1 MSRNQS
7 MTVLNPATL
16 NSAENIDETPIY
28 QIQQIYELSK
38 SAFDTWKEK
47 SVKERLSFIR
57 KLKNVMFDRM
67 DEIIEVIAN
76 DTGKV
81 KVEAVTADVMPV
93 LDAIAFLEKTAE
105 KSLAARRV
113 QTPAHFWG
121 KKSYIEYMARGTVLV
136 ISPWNYPLQL
146 AMVPMLNALIAGNS
160 VILKPSEVTP
170 LVGKYIEHLFML
182 AEFPKGLVQVA
193 HGGKDV
199 GAALTRGKPDYI
211 FFTGSVATGKK
222 IQEEASKALI
232 PTTLELGGKDPI
244 LIFADANLDRA
255 AKGAAWGAFTNSG
268 QVCMSSERI
277 YVEQSVY
284 EEFLEKLQSETL
296 MLKQGTD
303 LNDDI
308 GSMTYRGQIDVM
320 KEQLEEAMAGGARL
334 ITGSIP
340 RDWDLSQGLFIPP
353 TIVVDVHQKMKLVQ
367 EETFGPVVTV
377 MPFQSEEEAIELAN
391 DSIYGL
397 NASVWSKDLKKAK
410 RVVSKLVTGN
420 AVIND
425 VMISVVNHH
434 LPFGG
439 VKQSGIGKYHGKHG
453 IRVFCHE
460 KSVFLDRGKKNTEIQ
475 WYPYQ
480 NKYPKIRSF
489 LKLLFRKKSKKSSRT
504 S

>member
-7 MTVLNPATL
+7 MTVMNPATL

-28 QIQQIYELSK
+28 HIQQMYDLSK
-38 SAFDTWKEK
+38 SASDTWKEK
-47 SVKERLSFIR
+47 SVKERLTIIR
-57 KLKNVMFDRM
+57 KVKDVMLDKM
-67 DEIIEVIAN
+67 DEIIEVIAA

-93 LDAIAFLEKTAE
+93 LDAISFLEKTAE

-113 QTPAHFWG
+113 QTPVTFWG

-146 AMVPMLNALIAGNS
+146 SMVPMLNALAAGNS

-170 LVGKYIEHLFML
+170 LVGKCIEQIFML
-182 AEFPKGLVQVA
+182 ADFPKGLVQVA

-199 GAALTRGKPDYI
+199 GAALISGKPDYI

-222 IQEEASKALI
+222 IQEEAAKELI
-232 PTTLELGGKDPI
+232 PSTLELGGKDPVI
-244 LIFADANLDRA
+244 IFADANLDRA

-284 EEFLEKLQSETL
+284 AEFLEKLQNETVK
-296 MLKQGTD
+296 LKQGTD
-303 LNDDI
+303 VNDDI
-308 GSMTYRGQIDVM
+308 GSMTYPGQIEVI
-320 KEQLEEAMAGGARL
+320 KEQLEEAMAEGARL
-334 ITGSIP
+334 VTGTLP
-340 RDWDLSQGLFIPP
+340 RDWDLSDGLFIPP

-377 MPFQSEEEAIELAN
+377 MPFKSEKEAIELAN

-397 NASVWSKDLKKAK
+397 NASVWSKDIKKAK
-410 RVVSKLVTGN
+410 RVVSKLITGN

-425 VMISVVNHH
+425 VMMSVANHH

-439 VKQSGIGKYHGKHG
+439 VKHSGIGKYHGKEG

-460 KSVFLDRGKKNTEIQ
+460 KSVLLDRGKRKTEIQ

-480 NKYPKIRSF
+480 DKYPKIRSF
-489 LKLLFRKKSKKSSRT
+489 LKLMFRKKTSRP

>member
-7 MTVLNPATL
+7 MTVMNPATL
-16 NSAENIDETPIY
+16 NSAEKIDETPIY
-28 QIQQIYELSK
+28 HIQQMYDRSK
-38 SAFDTWKEK
+38 SASDTWKEK
-47 SVKERLSFIR
+47 SVKERLTIIR
-57 KLKNVMFDRM
+57 KVKDVMLDKM
-67 DEIIEVIAN
+67 DEIIEVIAA

-93 LDAIAFLEKTAE
+93 LDAISFLEKTAE

-113 QTPAHFWG
+113 QTPITFWG

-146 AMVPMLNALIAGNS
+146 SMVPMLNALAAGNS

-170 LVGKYIEHLFML
+170 LVGKCIEQIFML
-182 AEFPKGLVQVA
+182 ADFPKGLVQVA

-199 GAALTRGKPDYI
+199 GAALISGKPDYI

-222 IQEEASKALI
+222 IQEEAAKELI
-232 PTTLELGGKDPI
+232 PSTLELGGKDPVI
-244 LIFADANLDRA
+244 IFADANLDRA

-284 EEFLEKLQSETL
+284 AEFLEKLQNETVK
-296 MLKQGTD
+296 LKQGTD
-303 LNDDI
+303 VNDDI
-308 GSMTYRGQIDVM
+308 GSMTYPGQIEVI
-320 KEQLEEAMAGGARL
+320 KEQLEEAMAEGARL
-334 ITGSIP
+334 VTGSLP
-340 RDWDLSQGLFIPP
+340 RDWDLSDGLFIPP

-377 MPFQSEEEAIELAN
+377 MPFKSEKEAIALAN

-397 NASVWSKDLKKAK
+397 NASVWSKDIKKAK
-410 RVVSKLVTGN
+410 RVVSKLITGN

-425 VMISVVNHH
+425 VMMSVANHH

-439 VKQSGIGKYHGKHG
+439 VKHSGIGKYHGKEG

-460 KSVFLDRGKKNTEIQ
+460 KSVLLDRGKKKTEIQ

-489 LKLLFRKKSKKSSRT
+489 LKLIFRKKTSRP

>member
-16 NSAENIDETPIY
+16 TSAENIDETPIY
-28 QIQQIYELSK
+28 HIQQMYDLSK
-38 SAFDTWKEK
+38 SASDTWKEK

-57 KLKNVMFDRM
+57 KVKDVMLERM
-67 DEIIEVIAN
+67 DEIIEVIAA

-81 KVEAVTADVMPV
+81 KVEAVSADVMPV
-93 LDAIAFLEKTAE
+93 LDAISFLEKTAG

-113 QTPAHFWG
+113 HTPVNFFG
-121 KKSYIEYMARGTVLV
+121 KRSYIEYMARGTVLV

-146 AMVPMLNALIAGNS
+146 SMVPILSALAAGNS

-170 LVGKYIEHLFML
+170 LVGKCIEHLFKL

-193 HGGKDV
+193 HGGKEV
-199 GAALTRGKPDYI
+199 GAALVSGKPDYI

-222 IQEEASKALI
+222 IQEEAAKQLI
-232 PTTLELGGKDPI
+232 PSTLELGGKDPVI
-244 LIFADANLDRA
+244 VFADANIDRA

-284 EEFLEKLQSETL
+284 AEFLEKLQNETVK
-296 MLKQGTD
+296 LKQGTD
-303 LNDDI
+303 VNDDI
-308 GSMTYRGQIDVM
+308 GSMTYHGQIDII
-320 KEQLEEAMAGGARL
+320 KDQLEEAIAGGARL
-334 ITGSIP
+334 VTGTMP
-340 RDWDLSQGLFIPP
+340 RDWDLSAGLFIPP
-353 TIVVDVHQKMKLVQ
+353 TIVVDVHQNMKLVQ

-377 MPFQSEEEAIELAN
+377 MPFKSEQEAIGLAN

-397 NASVWSKDLKKAK
+397 NASVWSKDIKKAK

-425 VMISVVNHH
+425 VMISAANHH

-439 VKQSGIGKYHGKHG
+439 VKHSGIGKYHGKDG

-460 KSVFLDRGKKNTEIQ
+460 KSVLLDRGKKKTEIQ

-489 LKLLFRKKSKKSSRT
+489 LKLMFRKKNSRT